1 LNLRVKLVLN
11 KFRKSLEPILE
22 KIGVLFSSTGLS
34 PNTLSLIGFL
44 ITIISSIIFGV
55 NTLQLDLTI
64 NFSAIGSLVLLV
76 GGFFDV
82 IDGSVA
88 KVTKKISRKGSFLD
102 STLDKISETIIFLGI
117 AIGELAN
124 PILCLLAVSSSLLVS
139 YTRSR
144 AETLGIDLSGVGF
157 GERAERILILA
168 IMGLLPFPYSLEY
181 GVIIIIVIS
190 IITIIQRIYKALKN
204 L

>member
-1 LNLRVKLVLN
+1 MLN

-22 KIGVLFSSTGLS
+22 KIGVLFSSIGLS

-55 NTLQLDLTI
+55 NTLQLDPTI
-64 NFSAIGSLVLLV
+64 NFSAIGSLVLLA

-102 STLDKISETIIFLGI
+102 STLDKISETVIFLGI

-157 GERAERILILA
+157 GERAERILILGV
-168 IMGLLPFPYSLEY
+168 MGLLPFPYSLEY
-181 GVIIIIVIS
+181 GVIIVIVIS

>member
-1 LNLRVKLVLN
+1 VLN
-11 KFRKSLEPILE
+11 KFRKRLQPILE
-22 KIGVLFSSTGLS
+22 KIGLLFSSTGLS
-34 PNTLSLIGFL
+34 PNTFSLIGFV
-44 ITIISSIIFGV
+44 ITIISAIIFGI
-55 NTLQLDLTI
+55 NTLKLDPTI
-64 NFSAIGSLVLLV
+64 NFSAIGSLLLLT

-88 KVTKKISRKGSFLD
+88 NITKTTSRKGAFID

-124 PILCLLAVSSSLLVS
+124 PILCLVAVSSSLLVS

-168 IMGLLPFPYSLEY
+168 VMGLLPFSHSLEY
-181 GVIIIIVIS
+181 GVIIVIGIS
-190 IITIIQRIYKALKN
+190 IITVIQRIYKTLKN

>member
-1 LNLRVKLVLN
+1 VLN

-55 NTLQLDLTI
+55 NTLQLDPTI

-168 IMGLLPFPYSLEY
+168 MMGLLPFPYSLEY

>member
-1 LNLRVKLVLN
+1 LLN
-11 KFRKSLEPILE
+11 KFRKHLQPILD
-22 KIGVLFSSTGLS
+22 KIGILFASTGLS
-34 PNTLSLIGFL
+34 PNIFSLIGFI
-44 ITIISSIIFGV
+44 ITILSSIIFGI
-55 NTLQLDLTI
+55 NSLQFDPTI
-64 NFSAIGSLVLLV
+64 NFSAIGSLFLLV

-88 KVTKKISRKGSFLD
+88 KITKRSSRKGSFLD

-124 PILCLLAVSSSLLVS
+124 PILCLIAVSSSLLVS

-168 IMGLLPFPYSLEY
+168 VMGLLPFAHSLEY
-181 GVIIIIVIS
+181 GVIIVTGIS
-190 IITIIQRIYKALKN
+190 IITIIQRIYKTLKI
-204 L
+204 LE

>member
-1 LNLRVKLVLN
+1 MLN

-44 ITIISSIIFGV
+44 ITIISSIIFGI
-55 NTLQLDLTI
+55 NSLQLDPIL
-64 NFSAIGSLVLLV
+64 NFSAIGSILLLT
-76 GGFFDV
+76 GAFFDV

-88 KVTKKISRKGSFLD
+88 KITKRTSRKGSFLD
-102 STLDKISETIIFLGI
+102 STLDKISESIIFLGI
-117 AIGELAN
+117 AIGELAD
-124 PILCLLAVSSSLLVS
+124 PILCLIAVSSSLLVS

-144 AETLGIDLSGVGF
+144 AETLGIDLRGVGF

-168 IMGLLPFPYSLEY
+168 ILGLLPFSHSLEY
-181 GVIIIIVIS
+181 GVIIVIVIAVF
-190 IITIIQRIYKALKN
+190 TVIQRIYITLKN
-204 L
+204 LE

>member
-1 LNLRVKLVLN
+1 MLNN
-11 KFRKSLEPILE
+11 FRKSLQPILD

-34 PNTLSLIGFL
+34 PNTLSLIGFI
-44 ITIISSIIFGV
+44 ITIISSIIFGL
-55 NTLQLDLTI
+55 NTLQLDPTR
-64 NFSAIGSLVLLV
+64 NFSAIGSFLLLA

-117 AIGELAN
+117 AIGGLAN
-124 PILCLLAVSSSLLVS
+124 PILCLLVVSSSLLVS

>member
-1 LNLRVKLVLN
+1 VLN

-55 NTLQLDLTI
+55 NTLQLDPTI

-117 AIGELAN
+117 AIGGLAN

-168 IMGLLPFPYSLEY
+168 VMGLLPFPNSLEY

>member
-1 LNLRVKLVLN
+1 MLN
-11 KFRKSLEPILE
+11 KFRKRLQPILE
-22 KIGVLFSSTGLS
+22 KIGLLFSSTGLS
-34 PNTLSLIGFL
+34 PNTFSLIGFV
-44 ITIISSIIFGV
+44 ITIISAIIFGI
-55 NTLQLDLTI
+55 NTLKLDPTI
-64 NFSAIGSLVLLV
+64 NFSAIGSLLLLA

-82 IDGSVA
+82 VDGSVA
-88 KVTKKISRKGSFLD
+88 KITKTTSRKGAFID

-124 PILCLLAVSSSLLVS
+124 PILCLVAVSSSLLVS

-168 IMGLLPFPYSLEY
+168 VMGLLPFSHSLEY
-181 GVIIIIVIS
+181 GVIIVIGIS
-190 IITIIQRIYKALKN
+190 IITVVQRIYKTVQN

>member
-1 LNLRVKLVLN
+1 MLN
-11 KFRKSLEPILE
+11 KFRKRLQPILE
-22 KIGVLFSSTGLS
+22 KIGLLFSSTGLS
-34 PNTLSLIGFL
+34 PNTFSLIGFV
-44 ITIISSIIFGV
+44 ITIISAIIFGI
-55 NTLQLDLTI
+55 NTLKLDPTI
-64 NFSAIGSLVLLV
+64 NFSAIGSLLLLA

-88 KVTKKISRKGSFLD
+88 KITKTTSRKGAFID

-124 PILCLLAVSSSLLVS
+124 PILCLVAVSSSLLVS

-168 IMGLLPFPYSLEY
+168 VMGLLPFSHSLEY
-181 GVIIIIVIS
+181 GVIIVIGIS
-190 IITIIQRIYKALKN
+190 IITVIQRIYKTVQN

>member
-1 LNLRVKLVLN
+1 VLN
-11 KFRKSLEPILE
+11 KFRKRLQPILE
-22 KIGVLFSSTGLS
+22 KIGLLFSSTGLS
-34 PNTLSLIGFL
+34 PNTFSLIGFV
-44 ITIISSIIFGV
+44 ITIISAIIFGI
-55 NTLQLDLTI
+55 NTLKLDPTI
-64 NFSAIGSLVLLV
+64 NFSAIGSLLLLA

-88 KVTKKISRKGSFLD
+88 NITKTTSRKGAFID

-124 PILCLLAVSSSLLVS
+124 PILCLVAVSSSLLVS

-168 IMGLLPFPYSLEY
+168 VMGLLPFSQSLEY
-181 GVIIIIVIS
+181 GVIIVIGIS
-190 IITIIQRIYKALKN
+190 IITVIQRIYKTLKN

>member
-1 LNLRVKLVLN
+1 VLN
-11 KFRKSLEPILE
+11 KFRKHLQPILE
-22 KIGVLFSSTGLS
+22 KIGRLFSSTGLS
-34 PNTLSLIGFL
+34 PNTFSLIGFVL
-44 ITIISSIIFGV
+44 TIISSIIFGI
-55 NTLQLDLTI
+55 NTLKLDPTI
-64 NFSAIGSLVLLV
+64 NFSAIGSLLLLA

-88 KVTKKISRKGSFLD
+88 KITKTTSRKGAFID

-124 PILCLLAVSSSLLVS
+124 PILCLVAVSSSLLVS

-168 IMGLLPFPYSLEY
+168 VMGLLPFSQSLEY
-181 GVIIIIVIS
+181 GVIIVIGIS
-190 IITIIQRIYKALKN
+190 IITVIQRIYKTLKN

>member
-1 LNLRVKLVLN
+1 MLN
-11 KFRKSLEPILE
+11 KFRKSLQPILE
-22 KIGVLFSSTGLS
+22 KIGFLFSSTGLS
-34 PNTLSLIGFL
+34 PNTLSLIGFI
-44 ITIISSIIFGV
+44 ITIISSIIFGI
-55 NTLQLDLTI
+55 NTLQLDPTI
-64 NFSAIGSLVLLV
+64 NFSAIGSLVLLA

-88 KVTKKISRKGSFLD
+88 KITKRTSRKGSFLD

-124 PILCLLAVSSSLLVS
+124 PILCLVAVSSSLLVS

-157 GERAERILILA
+157 GERAERILI
-168 IMGLLPFPYSLEY
+168 IVVMGLLPFPHSLEY
-181 GVIIIIVIS
+181 GVIIVIGIS
-190 IITIIQRIYKALKN
+190 IITVIQRIYKTVQN

>member
-1 LNLRVKLVLN
+1 VLN
-11 KFRKSLEPILE
+11 KFRKRLQPILE
-22 KIGVLFSSTGLS
+22 KIGLLFSSTGLS
-34 PNTLSLIGFL
+34 PNTFSLIGFV
-44 ITIISSIIFGV
+44 ITIISAIIFGI
-55 NTLQLDLTI
+55 NTLKLDPTI
-64 NFSAIGSLVLLV
+64 NFSAIGSLLLLA

-88 KVTKKISRKGSFLD
+88 NITKTTSRKGAFID

-124 PILCLLAVSSSLLVS
+124 PILCLVAVSSSLLVS

-168 IMGLLPFPYSLEY
+168 VMGLLPFSHSLEY
-181 GVIIIIVIS
+181 GVIIVIGIS
-190 IITIIQRIYKALKN
+190 IITVIQRIYKTLKN

>member
-1 LNLRVKLVLN
+1 
-11 KFRKSLEPILE
+11 
-22 KIGVLFSSTGLS
+22 
-34 PNTLSLIGFL
+34 
-44 ITIISSIIFGV
+44 
-55 NTLQLDLTI
+55 
-64 NFSAIGSLVLLV
+64 
-76 GGFFDV
+76 
-82 IDGSVA
+82 
-88 KVTKKISRKGSFLD
+88 
-102 STLDKISETIIFLGI
+102 
-117 AIGELAN
+117 
-124 PILCLLAVSSSLLVS
+124 LCLLAVSSSLLVS

-168 IMGLLPFPYSLEY
+168 MMGLLPFPYSLEY

>member
-1 LNLRVKLVLN
+1 MLN
-11 KFRKSLEPILE
+11 KFRKHLQPILD
-22 KIGVLFSSTGLS
+22 KTGVLFSSFGLS
-34 PNTLSLIGFL
+34 PNTLSLIGFI
-44 ITIISSIIFGV
+44 ITIISSIIFGL
-55 NTLQLDLTI
+55 NSLQLDPLVS
-64 NFSAIGSLVLLV
+64 FSAIGSLLLLT

-88 KVTKKISRKGSFLD
+88 KITKRTSRKGSFLD
-102 STLDKISETIIFLGI
+102 STLDKISEAIIFLGI

-124 PILCLLAVSSSLLVS
+124 PILCIIAVSSSLLVS

-168 IMGLLPFPYSLEY
+168 IMGLLPFSHSLEY
-181 GVIIIIVIS
+181 GVVIVIGIAS
-190 IITIIQRIYKALKN
+190 ITVIQRIYKTLKMIE
-204 L
+204 

>member
-1 LNLRVKLVLN
+1 MLN
-11 KFRKSLEPILE
+11 KFRKRLQPILE
-22 KIGVLFSSTGLS
+22 KIGLLFSSTGLS
-34 PNTLSLIGFL
+34 PNTFSLIGFV
-44 ITIISSIIFGV
+44 ITIISAIIFGI
-55 NTLQLDLTI
+55 NTLKLDPTI
-64 NFSAIGSLVLLV
+64 NFSAIGSLLLLA

-88 KVTKKISRKGSFLD
+88 KITKTTSRKGAFID

-124 PILCLLAVSSSLLVS
+124 PILCLVAVSSSLLVS

-168 IMGLLPFPYSLEY
+168 VMGLLPFSQSLEY
-181 GVIIIIVIS
+181 GVIIVIGIS
-190 IITIIQRIYKALKN
+190 IITVIQRIYKTLKKQ
-204 L
+204 

>member
-1 LNLRVKLVLN
+1 VLN
-11 KFRKSLEPILE
+11 KFRKRLQPILE
-22 KIGVLFSSTGLS
+22 KIGLLFSSTGLS
-34 PNTLSLIGFL
+34 PNTFSLIGFV
-44 ITIISSIIFGV
+44 ITIISAIIFGI
-55 NTLQLDLTI
+55 NTLKLDPTI
-64 NFSAIGSLVLLV
+64 NFSAIGSLLLLA

-88 KVTKKISRKGSFLD
+88 KITKTTSRKGAFID

-124 PILCLLAVSSSLLVS
+124 PILCLVAVSSSLLVS

-168 IMGLLPFPYSLEY
+168 VMGLLPFSHSLEY
-181 GVIIIIVIS
+181 GVIIVIGIS
-190 IITIIQRIYKALKN
+190 IITVIQRIYKTLKN